1 MVTVAHCEYTKKHR
15 VVHLKKVNFMI
26 CEFYLSNENG
36 VYNVKPHWTWRLNSN
51 CTMGDFGYT
60 GMSGD
65 TEPGS

>member
-1 MVTVAHCEYTKKHR
+1 M
-15 VVHLKKVNFMI
+15 LFKKVNFMI

-51 CTMGDFGYT
+51 CTMGDFGYA

>member
-1 MVTVAHCEYTKKHR
+1 
-15 VVHLKKVNFMI
+15 MI

-51 CTMGDFGYT
+51 CTMEGFGY
-60 GMSGD
+60 GGISGG